1 MKEVIVSSG
10 LFLRAFSSLWDTST
24 IVLKEYY
31 LKNSYARLIYVRR
44 REGSNKANHH
54 WAALLRNR
62 GNNMIICVSSNLWP
76 HIIALYNCKWIR
88 GHPIP
93 VYLSMSSL
101 WNSTDKAATGKSSY
115 PSQLMA
121 PSLTY
126 SDLILCS
133 ILSMWAWVSS
143 ATYAGATTKCDKVLF
158 WPCKTKTPACGADWI
173 ANGGRGGTM

>member
-76 HIIALYNCKWIR
+76 HNSTVQLQVNTRAPDPCVSLNVQLVELNRQSCNRQVII
-88 GHPIP
+88 PIP
-93 VYLSMSSL
+93 THGSIVDIQWPHPLLNPLNVGLSIICNLCRGNNKMWQS
-101 WNSTDKAATGKSSY
+101 
-115 PSQLMA
+115 
-121 PSLTY
+121 
-126 SDLILCS
+126 LIL
-133 ILSMWAWVSS
+133 
-143 ATYAGATTKCDKVLF
+143 
-158 WPCKTKTPACGADWI
+158 
-173 ANGGRGGTM
+173 TM